1 MRFEETLSVA
11 PGLSSAMA
19 AYHPNPFQI
28 LGATPSQAQR
38 SAPSTTDFSM
48 HSILSQHSGLPN
60 GPALPPGLLPNH
72 LLGSAS
78 PLPGAG
84 TAVEDDGI
92 CDDPK
97 VALEAKEL
105 WDKFHDLGTE
115 MVITK
120 SGR

>member
-1 MRFEETLSVA
+1 MRYDETVTVA

-28 LGATPSQAQR
+28 LGTTPSQAQR

-48 HSILSQHSGLPN
+48 HSILSQHGGLPN
-60 GPALPPGLLPNH
+60 GPSLPPGLLPNH
-72 LLGSAS
+72 LLTTS
-78 PLPGAG
+78 PLPSAG
-84 TAVEDDGI
+84 PVEDDGI

-97 VALEAKEL
+97 VALEAKDL